1 MHPSTCNLHVAISY
15 VAIYGIVTAVRQ
27 MVDRER
33 EVRQIAAA
41 AGAAPALIV
50 VIGRRRVGKSFLLAR
65 TLTSTRTVF
74 FQGDEQGERQH
85 LDLFAAEAGRT
96 LIGSA
101 ALSFGTWDDAL
112 SFLGEQAR
120 REGLTVVLDEFQW
133 LKAAQPALDSI
144 IQRHWDTWDREGVPI
159 TLVLSGSALTLM
171 ERMLDQG
178 APLFGRAAA
187 RPRLQPLDYR
197 EAAAFADTKDPEALL
212 RRWAVLGGTPQYQL
226 WAGTGELETV
236 MAERILA
243 KDAPLYEDARH
254 LLRDGEGVRDPGTY
268 LAILRAIASGATRH
282 NEIATRAGVPT
293 GNLVRKLERLEDLG
307 YVAPRQPLGPGGFE
321 GRPSYQLTDPYF
333 RFWFRYVASNRSR
346 LERGRIEEVLGEI
359 LADFD
364 NVMGWAFEACCRQW
378 VGAYADDA
386 AVSSPQEIGSW
397 WSRDGRTE
405 VDVVGVRK
413 HRYVLVGSC
422 KWRRVADLDVLHD
435 LRAQQ
440 EALGP
445 KAARARLA
453 IFAREGFTEA
463 LRGEAAED
471 EVLLVTAADLFA

>member
-1 MHPSTCNLHVAISY
+1 
-15 VAIYGIVTAVRQ
+15 

-33 EVRQIAAA
+33 EVRQLAAA
-41 AGAAPALIV
+41 AAEAPALIV
-50 VIGRRRVGKSFLLAR
+50 MIGRRRVGKSFLLVR
-65 TLTSTRTVF
+65 TFSGARTVF

-85 LDLFAAEAGRT
+85 LDLLAAEAGRT

-101 ALSFGTWDDAL
+101 ALSFATWDDAL
-112 SFLGEQAR
+112 TFLGDQAR
-120 REGLTVVLDEFQW
+120 REPLTVVLDEFQW
-133 LKAAQPALDSI
+133 MKAAQPALDSI
-144 IQRHWDTWDREGVPI
+144 IQRHWDGWDRDGVPI

-197 EAAAFADTKDPEALL
+197 EAAAFAEDTAPEALL

-226 WAGTGELETV
+226 WGGAGKLEQV
-236 MAERILA
+236 IGERILA

-268 LAILRAIASGATRH
+268 LAMLRAIAGGATRH
-282 NEIATRAGVPT
+282 NEIAQRAGVPT

-307 YVAPRQPLGPGGFE
+307 YIAPRSPLAASGFE
-321 GRPSYQLTDPYF
+321 PRPSYQLSDPYF

-346 LERGRIEEVLGEI
+346 LERGRVDEVLQEI

-364 NVMGWAFEACCRQW
+364 NVMGWAFEECCRRW
-378 VGAYADDA
+378 VGVYAPDDA
-386 AVSSPQEIGSW
+386 VGAPQQIGAY

-405 VDVVGVRK
+405 VDVVGTRK
-413 HRYVLVGSC
+413 QRYVLVGSC
-422 KWRRVADLDVLHD
+422 KWRRIADANVLSD
-435 LRAQQ
+435 LRRQQ

-453 IFAREGFTEA
+453 IFAREEFTDELRAEA
-463 LRGEAAED
+463 EED
-471 EVLLVTAADLFA
+471 DVLLVTAADLFA